1 MLVFLRV
8 PQLKPILLLITLMA
22 CSIMALAQADPLKK
36 WNIKPFVGLNKT
48 NFDWSIAGNSAG
60 KNPNILSELIWID
73 LKSTGFGIEVRYLL
87 PKNLNLKASSEYY
100 TITKGEATD
109 TDYADDNRESV
120 FYSDL
125 LNADKGHLFNS
136 SLQLSYQALT
146 FGKLNISPIMGVA
159 YNQQEFQLLE
169 SINNPSTAGLNST
182 YKVKYRGFD
191 FGTTIG
197 FKNRLF
203 NLSIEVLGG
212 FYKYGAEANWN
223 LIPDFEKPVSFI
235 HKANS
240 FKLAGDL
247 NLSVPINKQLKLE
260 LDYKIHQMKTNSG
273 IDRAF
278 YINETPKET
287 LFNGAT
293 LNTNALCLGLSFS
306 F

>member
-1 MLVFLRV
+1 MGF
-8 PQLKPILLLITLMA
+8 
-22 CSIMALAQADPLKK
+22 SIMALAQADTLKK
-36 WNIKPFVGLNKT
+36 WNIKPFVGLHNT
-48 NFDWSIAGNSAG
+48 NCDWSIAGNSAG
-60 KNPNILSELIWID
+60 KNPNILSELIWD
-73 LKSTGFGIEVRYLL
+73 NLKGFGFGIEVKYTL
-87 PKNLNLKASSEYY
+87 PKNLSLKASSEYY
-100 TITKGEATD
+100 KIKKGQATD
-109 TDYADDNRESV
+109 TDYADDNRESP
-120 FYSDL
+120 FYSDV

-136 SLQLSYQALT
+136 SLHLSYQALT
-146 FGKLNISPIMGVA
+146 FGKLNISPIIGIA

-191 FGTTIG
+191 FGTAII

-203 NLSIEVLGG
+203 NLSLEVLGG

-247 NLSVPINKQLKLE
+247 NLSVPINKQLKVE
-260 LDYKIHQMKTNSG
+260 LDYKIHQMKTHAG

-278 YINETPKET
+278 YINEAPKET

-293 LNTNALCLGLSFS
+293 LNTNALCLGLSFN

>member
-1 MLVFLRV
+1 M
-8 PQLKPILLLITLMA
+8 
-22 CSIMALAQADPLKK
+22 MALAQADAVKK
-36 WNIKPFVGLNKT
+36 WNIKPFVGLQNT

-60 KNPNILSELIWID
+60 KNPNILSELIWTD
-73 LKSTGFGIEVRYLL
+73 LKSTGFGAEVKYQL
-87 PKNLNLKASSEYY
+87 PKNLNLKASSEFY

-120 FYSDL
+120 FYNDIL
-125 LNADKGHLFNS
+125 TADKGHLFNS
-136 SLQLSYQALT
+136 SLQLSYQALA
-146 FGKLNISPIMGVA
+146 FKKLSISPIVGLA

-191 FGTTIG
+191 FGTAIV

-203 NLSIEVLGG
+203 NLSLEVLAG

-260 LDYKIHQMKTNSG
+260 LDYKINQMKTHSG

-278 YINETPKET
+278 YIDEEPKET

-293 LNTNALCLGLSFS
+293 LKTNALCLGISISF
-306 F
+306 